1 VLGRDVTFCLLVS
14 HSWCSEVL
22 KSFETSVTVYVVMTS
37 HPTRLLSVHHHDNF
51 ISYIVDCTYLYIL
64 FMLQIFVAHKFPF
77 IICTVLIINTE
88 NENSSLTPWRWNSFL
103 AFQVSHLTLQT
114 LKLHYHIHNTPP
126 VILILSHNH
135 SGYPL
140 QLFEYYPSILVHS
153 FVFKVVYFLP
163 VSSPNPVRISK

>member
-1 VLGRDVTFCLLVS
+1 
-14 HSWCSEVL
+14 
-22 KSFETSVTVYVVMTS
+22 VTVYVVMTS